1 MSRDTGKRSVW
12 VNRVFTHLQA
22 GQDVESSSPIQN
34 EKDRRLQSLHNELKV
49 LNSLCVCHVTLF
61 MGNKCSYSN
70 SFMFFMSI
78 QNQLVTDHILR
89 LLVKWQEGGLSLSV
103 SEHNQYLDELSKQ
116 LSSQLRGIIDE
127 IIEEDKNKVQY

>member
-49 LNSLCVCHVTLF
+49 
-61 MGNKCSYSN
+61 
-70 SFMFFMSI
+70 I
-78 QNQLVTDHILR
+78 Q
-89 LLVKWQEGGLSLSV
+89 
-103 SEHNQYLDELSKQ
+103 
-116 LSSQLRGIIDE
+116 
-127 IIEEDKNKVQY
+127 

>member
-49 LNSLCVCHVTLF
+49 IHSQASTRKIFLEFIVSRC
-61 MGNKCSYSN
+61 
-70 SFMFFMSI
+70 
-78 QNQLVTDHILR
+78 LVHW
-89 LLVKWQEGGLSLSV
+89 K
-103 SEHNQYLDELSKQ
+103 
-116 LSSQLRGIIDE
+116 
-127 IIEEDKNKVQY
+127 